1 MLQLGYQ
8 VSQNVFPGNACV
20 NNAGDPYVGTYYR
33 VNSHEEERRLI
44 KNFCR
49 CFLDFTHTDLWG
61 YCASGS
67 TEAILHGLW
76 TARKRFP
83 PGTPVV
89 ASEHCHF
96 CVPKIADMLCMPF
109 VSVPEDQSIHDEV
122 QKHPHAVVVLTLGST
137 IRNVYDPPV
146 GSQKNV
152 HVHLDGAFGGVIT
165 DLRAY
170 QPFDS
175 FNVSF
180 HKFLGCPFP
189 CALYLTRKE
198 LISSLQGVGCFG
210 KDMVCL
216 PNKDLTVS
224 CSRNGTAVSMMNTLL
239 NRPNF
244 LAEHKMNVSTCFKNK
259 DFLKT
264 LLEHKGIK
272 FRTDPE
278 GLSVELFGVH
288 TDPREYG
295 LSVRN
300 VRDNGSFDTHVFVM
314 SHIDKTML
322 SEFVATL
329 QISQS

>member
-8 VSQNVFPGNACV
+8 VSQNVFPGTPCV
-20 NNAGDPYVGTYYR
+20 NNAGDPFVGTYYR
-33 VNSHEEERRLI
+33 VNSHEEERQLI
-44 KNFCR
+44 QNFCR
-49 CFLDFTHTDLWG
+49 YFFYNYEDIWG

-83 PGTPVV
+83 IGTPVV
-89 ASEHCHF
+89 ATEHCHF

-109 VSVPEDQSIHDEV
+109 VSVPEEESIVDEI
-122 QKHPHAVVVLTLGST
+122 QKHSHAVVVLTLGST

-146 GSQKNV
+146 KSKENL

-165 DLRAY
+165 DLSAY
-170 QPFDS
+170 EPFDS

-189 CALYLTRKE
+189 CALYLTKKK

-216 PNKDLTVS
+216 PNKDFTVS
-224 CSRNGTAVSMMNTLL
+224 CSRNGTAVSMMNELL
-239 NRPNF
+239 SRP
-244 LAEHKMNVSTCFKNK
+244 

-264 LLEHKGIK
+264 HEMNVNTCFENKKFLENLLKQNK
-272 FRTDPE
+272 VSFRTNHH
-278 GLSVELFGVH
+278 GLSVELFGIR
-288 TDPREYG
+288 TDPNAYG

-314 SHIDKTML
+314 SHVDQKML
-322 SEFVATL
+322 TEFVKSIL
-329 QISQS
+329 QN

>member
-8 VSQNVFPGNACV
+8 VSQNVFPGTPCV

-33 VNSHEEERRLI
+33 VNSHEEEKQLI
-44 KNFCR
+44 RNFCR
-49 CFLDFTHTDLWG
+49 YFLYNQTNVWG

-83 PGTPVV
+83 TGTPVI
-89 ASEHCHF
+89 ASDDCHF

-109 VSVPEDQSIHDEV
+109 VSVAAEDIEREV
-122 QKHPHAVVVLTLGST
+122 SKHPHAVVVLTLGST
-137 IRNVYDPPV
+137 IRNLYDPPV
-146 GSQKNV
+146 KSGPNV

-165 DLRAY
+165 DLSAY
-170 QPFDS
+170 EPFDS

-189 CALYLTRKE
+189 CALYLTQKD
-198 LISSLQGVGCFG
+198 LINSLQGVGCFG
-210 KDMVCL
+210 KDMICL
-216 PNKDLTVS
+216 PNKDYTVS

-239 NRPNF
+239 SRP
-244 LAEHKMNVSTCFKNK
+244 

-264 LLEHKGIK
+264 HEMNVNTCFENKTFLKLLLEQKGIK

-278 GLSVELFGVH
+278 GLAVELFGIK
-288 TDPREYG
+288 TDPTQYG

-300 VRDNGSFDTHVFVM
+300 VQDDGSFDTHVFVT
-314 SHIDKTML
+314 SHVDKKLLT
-322 SEFVATL
+322 EFVKS
-329 QISQS
+329 I

>member
-8 VSQNVFPGNACV
+8 VSQNVFPGKACV

-33 VNSHEEERRLI
+33 VNSHEEERQLI
-44 KNFCR
+44 HNFCR
-49 CFLDFTHTDLWG
+49 YFFYENQEDLWG

-67 TEAILHGLW
+67 TEGILHGLW

-83 PGTPVV
+83 TGTPVV

-109 VSVPEDQSIHDEV
+109 VYSRNIQEEV
-122 QKHPHAVVVLTLGST
+122 QKYPHAVVVLTLGST

-146 GSQKNV
+146 KSNDHV

-165 DLRAY
+165 DLSAY
-170 QPFDS
+170 EPFDS

-189 CALYLTRKE
+189 CALYLTKKK

-216 PNKDLTVS
+216 PNKDFTVS
-224 CSRNGTAVSMMNTLL
+224 CSRNGTAVSMMNELL
-239 NRPNF
+239 NRP
-244 LAEHKMNVSTCFKNK
+244 

-264 LLEHKGIK
+264 HEMNVNNCFENKKFLKVLLENKRIK

-278 GLSVELFGVH
+278 GLSVELFGIR
-288 TDPREYG
+288 TDPTKYG

-300 VRDNGSFDTHVFVM
+300 VQDDGSFDTHVFVV
-314 SHIDKTML
+314 SHVDKKML
-322 SEFVATL
+322 TEFVKSL
-329 QISQS
+329 VP

>member
-8 VSQNVFPGNACV
+8 VSQNVFPGKPCV

-33 VNSHEEERRLI
+33 VNSHEEERQLI
-44 KNFCR
+44 HNFCR
-49 CFLDFTHTDLWG
+49 YFLYENQKDMWG

-67 TEAILHGLW
+67 TEGILHGLW

-83 PGTPVV
+83 TGTPVV

-109 VSVPEDQSIHDEV
+109 VSVPEQDSLQEEV
-122 QKHPHAVVVLTLGST
+122 QKYPHAVVVLTLGST

-146 GSQKNV
+146 KSNDHV

-165 DLRAY
+165 DLSAY
-170 QPFDS
+170 EPFDS

-189 CALYLTRKE
+189 CALYLTRKK

-216 PNKDLTVS
+216 PNKDFTVS
-224 CSRNGTAVSMMNTLL
+224 CSRNGTAVSMMNELL
-239 NRPNF
+239 NRP
-244 LAEHKMNVSTCFKNK
+244 

-264 LLEHKGIK
+264 HEMNVNNCFENKTFLKVLLEKNGIK

-278 GLSVELFGVH
+278 GLSVELFGIR
-288 TDPREYG
+288 TDPTKYG
-295 LSVRN
+295 LSMRN
-300 VRDNGSFDTHVFVM
+300 VQDDGSFDTHVFVV
-314 SHIDKTML
+314 SHVDKKML
-322 SEFVATL
+322 TEFVK
-329 QISQS
+329 SVS

>member
-8 VSQNVFPGNACV
+8 VSQNVFPGKACV

-33 VNSHEEERRLI
+33 VNSHEEERQLI
-44 KNFCR
+44 QNFCR
-49 CFLDFTHTDLWG
+49 YFFYDQEDMWG

-83 PGTPVV
+83 TGTPVV

-109 VSVPEDQSIHDEV
+109 VTSNNIQEEV
-122 QKHPHAVVVLTLGST
+122 QKYPYAVVVLTLGST

-146 GSQKNV
+146 KSTQNV

-165 DLRAY
+165 DLSAY
-170 QPFDS
+170 EPFDS

-189 CALYLTRKE
+189 CALYLTKKK

-216 PNKDLTVS
+216 PNKDFTVS
-224 CSRNGTAVSMMNTLL
+224 CSRNGTAVSMMNELL
-239 NRPNF
+239 NRP
-244 LAEHKMNVSTCFKNK
+244 

-264 LLEHKGIK
+264 HENNVNNCFENKEFLKFLLEQKGIK

-278 GLSVELFGVH
+278 ALSVELFGIH
-288 TDPREYG
+288 TDPTIYG

-300 VRDNGSFDTHVFVM
+300 VQDDGSFDTHVFVV
-314 SHIDKTML
+314 SHVDKKML
-322 SEFVATL
+322 TDFVNSIQCTA
-329 QISQS
+329 S